1 MPSANTSPGAACAG
15 HAGAMSSSLY
25 VALRS
30 GHEHTVLNLDD
41 DVATSLRA
49 RIVAH
54 LEARE
59 SHPTLDLGDGTTVRT
74 DAILLARVHD
84 EGPRTGFV
92 GT

>member
-1 MPSANTSPGAACAG
+1 
-15 HAGAMSSSLY
+15 MSSSLY

-30 GHEHTVLNLDD
+30 GHEHTVPDLDD
-41 DVATSLRA
+41 VVATALQA

-74 DAILLARVHD
+74 DAIVLTRVHD

>member
-1 MPSANTSPGAACAG
+1 
-15 HAGAMSSSLY
+15 MSSSLY

-30 GHEHTVLNLDD
+30 GHDHTVSDLDAD
-41 DVATSLRA
+41 TASSLRD

-59 SHPTLDLGDGTTVRT
+59 SHPTVDLGDGTTVRT
-74 DAILLARVHD
+74 DAVVMTRVHD

-92 GT
+92 GS

>member
-1 MPSANTSPGAACAG
+1 
-15 HAGAMSSSLY
+15 MSSSLY

-30 GHEHTVLNLDD
+30 GHEHTVNGLDTD
-41 DVATSLRA
+41 TATSLRE

-59 SHPTLDLGDGTTVRT
+59 SHPTLDLGDGTVLRT
-74 DAILLARVHD
+74 DAVVLARVHD
-84 EGPRTGFV
+84 DGPRTGFV

>member
-1 MPSANTSPGAACAG
+1 
-15 HAGAMSSSLY
+15 MSSSLY

-30 GHEHTVLNLDD
+30 GHEHTATGLDD
-41 DVATSLRA
+41 DRAAALQA

-59 SHPTLDLGDGTTVRT
+59 SHPVLDLGDGTTVRT
-74 DAILLARVHD
+74 DAVVMTRVHD

-92 GT
+92 G

>member
-1 MPSANTSPGAACAG
+1 
-15 HAGAMSSSLY
+15 MSSSLY

-30 GHEHTVLNLDD
+30 GHEHTATGLDD
-41 DVATSLRA
+41 DAAASLQH

-59 SHPTLDLGDGTTVRT
+59 SHPVIDLGDGTTVRT
-74 DAILLARVHD
+74 DAVVMTRVHD

-92 GT
+92 G

>member
-1 MPSANTSPGAACAG
+1 
-15 HAGAMSSSLY
+15 MSSSLY

-30 GHEHTVLNLDD
+30 GHEHTVSGLDAD
-41 DVATSLRA
+41 TATSLRE

-59 SHPTLDLGDGTTVRT
+59 SHPTLDLGDGTVLRT
-74 DAILLARVHD
+74 DAVVLARLHD
-84 EGPRTGFV
+84 DGPRTGFV